1 MKGRSRAA
9 LVAAALLVTGMVGT
23 GQAQAAS
30 QTTTFHMGDGGGTMV
45 AESGGTQGT
54 LKNVTTGQPGAVGKG
69 YLFAKKPA
77 YVAVSST
84 SALNP
89 GTSSFSV
96 SIRAKFPKRPSSSV
110 ADFDLVRKGLQ
121 SNSGGDYKIEI
132 LRDGRAFCLYQGS
145 SGIVSVTGSKN
156 LADNAWHKITCK
168 RSSSKVTLT
177 VDGQSKSTSRPT
189 GKISNSAKLYVGAKD
204 GSGDDQYSG
213 YLDELVIKKG

>member
-1 MKGRSRAA
+1 MNSTGRIA
-9 LVAAALLVTGMVGT
+9 LVAAALLVIGALGT
-23 GQAQAAS
+23 GPALAVS
-30 QTTTFHMGDGGGTMV
+30 QTTTFHMGDSGGTMI
-45 AESGGTQGT
+45 AESGGSEGT
-54 LKNVTTGQPGAVGKG
+54 LKNVTTGQPGAVGKA
-69 YLFAKKPA
+69 YLFAKTPA
-77 YVAVSST
+77 YVAVPST

-89 GTSSFSV
+89 STSSFSV

-132 LRDGRAFCLYQGS
+132 LRDGRAFCLFQGS

-177 VDGQSKSTSRPT
+177 VDGQAKSSSRPT

-204 GSGDDQYSG
+204 GSGADQYRG